1 MISSPTLVA
10 PKRARGRPRKTAQDR
25 DDGNRRQ
32 ALIAAAAQLFHRK
45 GYDATSTREIAAL
58 VGMQP
63 GSPFYHFGNKQDLL
77 LAVMVE
83 GMRQASERQR
93 AACERLSGQESARER
108 LRVLVRNQ
116 FDVLLGPDSDF
127 IPVMLYEWRSLSAEQ
142 RQTITQI
149 KDGYEA
155 VWTPVLQALH
165 GSGQLQAP
173 VGLARLM
180 IFGALNWAVQWYQAP
195 TAANPQHKANAWP
208 NHTVADAH
216 AHAPAHA
223 PPASAKKLD
232 PLQQIQATTP
242 TPTPAPTPTAIQ
254 TRASLDDLTEAA
266 LALFLRDPA

>member
-1 MISSPTLVA
+1 MVVHASVREPAQHDDGTMIDTPR
-10 PKRARGRPRKTAQDR
+10 PDKRARGRPRKTEGER

-45 GYDATSTREIAAL
+45 GYDATSTREIAAQ
-58 VGMQP
+58 VGMQS

-83 GMRQASERQR
+83 GMKQASERQR
-93 AACERLSGQESARER
+93 AACAHMSTDLNRQENARER

-149 KDGYEA
+149 KDDYEA

-165 GSGQLQAP
+165 DSGQLQAP

-180 IFGALNWAVQWYQAP
+180 IFGALNWAVQWYE
-195 TAANPQHKANAWP
+195 
-208 NHTVADAH
+208 
-216 AHAPAHA
+216 
-223 PPASAKKLD
+223 PPIQNLASPK
-232 PLQQIQATTP
+232 TP
-242 TPTPAPTPTAIQ
+242 
-254 TRASLDDLTEAA
+254 RASLDDLTEAA
-266 LALFLRDPA
+266 LALFLKDTP

>member
-1 MISSPTLVA
+1 MNELA
-10 PKRARGRPRKTAQDR
+10 EPKRTRGRPRKTEGER

-45 GYDATSTREIAAL
+45 GYDATSTREIAAQ

-63 GSPFYHFGNKQDLL
+63 GSPFYHFDNKQDLL

-83 GMRQASERQR
+83 GMKQASERQR
-93 AACERLSGQESARER
+93 AACDQMNADMNAEMGKAWSQQQNARER

-127 IPVMLYEWRSLSAEQ
+127 IPVMLYEWRSLSAQQ

-149 KDGYEA
+149 KDDYEA

-165 GSGQLQAP
+165 DNGQLQAP

-180 IFGALNWAVQWYQAP
+180 IFGALNWAVQWYQP
-195 TAANPQHKANAWP
+195 PSQNTTQPQA
-208 NHTVADAH
+208 
-216 AHAPAHA
+216 
-223 PPASAKKLD
+223 
-232 PLQQIQATTP
+232 
-242 TPTPAPTPTAIQ
+242 

-266 LALFLRDPA
+266 LALFLKDPP

>member
-1 MISSPTLVA
+1 MSELA
-10 PKRARGRPRKTAQDR
+10 EPKRARGRPRKTEGER

-83 GMRQASERQR
+83 GMKQASQRQT
-93 AACERLSGQESARER
+93 AACAGLADELTPREQ
-108 LRVLVRNQ
+108 LRALIRNQ

-165 GSGQLQAP
+165 DSRQLQAP

-180 IFGALNWAVQWYQAP
+180 IFGALNWAVQWYQPTGQNLTPTGAKHSVKGSSQ
-195 TAANPQHKANAWP
+195 TAAKATGP
-208 NHTVADAH
+208 S
-216 AHAPAHA
+216 AP
-223 PPASAKKLD
+223 
-232 PLQQIQATTP
+232 
-242 TPTPAPTPTAIQ
+242 
-254 TRASLDDLTEAA
+254 RASLDDLTEAA
-266 LALFLRDPA
+266 LALFLREPA

>member
-1 MISSPTLVA
+1 MISSPTHVA
-10 PKRARGRPRKTAQDR
+10 PKRTRGRPRKTEGER

-45 GYDATSTREIAAL
+45 GYDATSTREIAAQ

-83 GMRQASERQR
+83 GMRQAAVRQN
-93 AACERLSGQESARER
+93 AAIATLSAQKTDRDR
-108 LRVLVRNQ
+108 LRVLIRNQ

-149 KDGYEA
+149 KDDYEA
-155 VWTPVLQALH
+155 VWIPVLQALH
-165 GSGQLQAP
+165 DSGQLQAP

-180 IFGALNWAVQWYQAP
+180 IFGALNWSVQWYQ
-195 TAANPQHKANAWP
+195 
-208 NHTVADAH
+208 
-216 AHAPAHA
+216 
-223 PPASAKKLD
+223 PPSPKTSAKKN
-232 PLQQIQATTP
+232 QRAT
-242 TPTPAPTPTAIQ
+242 
-254 TRASLDDLTEAA
+254 LDDLTEAA